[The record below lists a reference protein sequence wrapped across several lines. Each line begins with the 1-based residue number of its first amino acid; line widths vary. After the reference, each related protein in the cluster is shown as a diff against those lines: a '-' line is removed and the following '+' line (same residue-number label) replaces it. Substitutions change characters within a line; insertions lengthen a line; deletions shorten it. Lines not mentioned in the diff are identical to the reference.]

1 MPGTQQE
8 PAGSSPGFRDTLG
21 VLRRR
26 KWTALATTAVV
37 LGPILL
43 LSFLQTPVYSSEA
56 EVLVKPFSLPSTG
69 EPGSLLLN
77 VKTEAL
83 VASSLPVATL
93 AARKLGPPATP
104 NVIRANLSVS
114 GDPNTNIMSF
124 SYTST
129 ERRAAQQGAQAFVD
143 SYLENR
149 RQQVADELAASSHAI
164 QTQIGFLNDQLT
176 ALNNQIASTTDA
188 SQKQNLQADASL
200 LVSQIALQ
208 QQGIGQLAPPD
219 TVQLGQILQPANL
232 PTAPASPKHVRD
244 GALGLLVGLGLGV
257 VAAVMRERF
266 DERLRDVEAIEAHL
280 ELPVLA
286 AIPRMKTRG
295 TANPSSQVVV
305 AHLPHSPPSIAYRKL
320 RTVLLSPK
328 SDRIPHT
335 LMVTSSDNRQ
345 ASGVAAAN
353 LAAALA
359 LAGKLVILVC
369 ADLGSG
375 SPNTYFRKPSRQ
387 PLDEVAAHV
396 GMLPLR
402 GVMHPIGLSDVLTG
416 RANALDALAPTHV
429 ENLELLLPGTS
440 CTNLT
445 ELLGSETM
453 SVLLKELQELSDVV
467 VIHAAPV
474 LEVADAVTLGPAVD
488 AILLV
493 AEAGSTSRASLGQA
507 CQELR
512 RVTKKLSGVVLIN
525 VDTP

>member
-1 MPGTQQE
+1 
-8 PAGSSPGFRDTLG
+8 
-21 VLRRR
+21 
-26 KWTALATTAVV
+26 
-37 LGPILL
+37 
-43 LSFLQTPVYSSEA
+43 
-56 EVLVKPFSLPSTG
+56 
-69 EPGSLLLN
+69 
-77 VKTEAL
+77 
-83 VASSLPVATL
+83 
-93 AARKLGPPATP
+93 
-104 NVIRANLSVS
+104 
-114 GDPNTNIMSF
+114 
-124 SYTST
+124 
-129 ERRAAQQGAQAFVD
+129 
-143 SYLENR
+143 
-149 RQQVADELAASSHAI
+149 
-164 QTQIGFLNDQLT
+164 
-176 ALNNQIASTTDA
+176 
-188 SQKQNLQADASL
+188 
-200 LVSQIALQ
+200 
-208 QQGIGQLAPPD
+208 
-219 TVQLGQILQPANL
+219 
-232 PTAPASPKHVRD
+232 
-244 GALGLLVGLGLGV
+244 
-257 VAAVMRERF
+257 
-266 DERLRDVEAIEAHL
+266 
-280 ELPVLA
+280 
-286 AIPRMKTRG
+286 MKTRG
-295 TANPSSQVVV
+295 TANPTSQVVV

-328 SDRIPHT
+328 SDRTPRT

-369 ADLGSG
+369 ADLRSG

-402 GVMHPIGLSDVLTG
+402 GVMHPTGLSDVLTG

-453 SVLLKELQELSDVV
+453 SILLKELQELSDVV

-512 RVTKKLSGVVLIN
+512 RVTKKLAGVVLIN